1 MTRAA
6 AMSASRDLE
15 LLAAWRAGDV
25 AAGNTLF
32 ERYFVP
38 VRRFFRNKVVG
49 DVDDLIQKTFLA
61 CVEGRDRFRGDAS
74 FRRYLFGT
82 ANNVLRV
89 HYRGRKKDGD
99 GPDFSTMSAMDL
111 APSPSQA
118 IALGDEQRIVLESL
132 RRIPLEYQVAL
143 ELFYWE
149 ELPVLELAEVLDV
162 PLGTV
167 KTRLRRG
174 RQLLEEKIQEL
185 AGSSERL
192 QTTLT
197 DLDRW
202 ARQLRERLQRE
213 ETP

>member
-1 MTRAA
+1 M
-6 AMSASRDLE
+6 
-15 LLAAWRAGDV
+15 
-25 AAGNTLF
+25 AAGNALF

-82 ANNVLRV
+82 ANNILRV
-89 HYRGRKKDGD
+89 HYRGKKSDGD
-99 GPDFSTMSAMDL
+99 PDFATMSAMDL

-118 IALGDEQRIVLESL
+118 FAIGDEQRIVLEAL

-149 ELPVLELAEVLDV
+149 ELPVLELADVLDV

-174 RQLLEEKIQEL
+174 RQLLEAKITEL
-185 AGSSERL
+185 AASSERL

-197 DLDRW
+197 NLDKW
-202 ARQLRERLQRE
+202 AKELRVQLQRDDE
-213 ETP
+213 PGRG

>member
-1 MTRAA
+1 MNTSGPRVG
-6 AMSASRDLE
+6 DLD

-25 AAGNTLF
+25 TAGNTLF

-82 ANNVLRV
+82 ANNILRV
-89 HYRGRKKDGD
+89 HYRGKKKDGD
-99 GPDFSTMSAMDL
+99 APDFSTMSAMDL
-111 APSPSQA
+111 APTPSQA
-118 IALGDEQRIVLESL
+118 FALGDEQRIVLEGL
-132 RRIPLEYQVAL
+132 RRIPLEYQTAL

-162 PLGTV
+162 PVGTV

-174 RQLLEEKIQEL
+174 RQLLEQKIAEL
-185 AGSSERL
+185 AASSERL

-197 DLDRW
+197 DLDKW
-202 ARQLRERLQRE
+202 AKSLREKMQRDE
-213 ETP
+213 EP